1 MQYEDVSR
9 IKTYLDKSDNVIKY
23 KIFIGDT
30 RIVIENF
37 TTNFNDFPRI
47 IKKRLKKAKNNVQ
60 LEWALICLRFWVPLW
75 RHSFL
80 CQGSKTVSEIT
91 NNLTKPLFISIII
104 TLMQEH
110 PGMYQMCVSTRFSCK
125 HFPMRRSILRCHAK

>member
-60 LEWALICLRFWVPLW
+60 LE
-75 RHSFL
+75 
-80 CQGSKTVSEIT
+80 
-91 NNLTKPLFISIII
+91 
-104 TLMQEH
+104 
-110 PGMYQMCVSTRFSCK
+110 
-125 HFPMRRSILRCHAK
+125 